1 MSAGRGAPDP
11 AAVRGP
17 DSVGRAPDPAVVR
30 GPGPAGRAP
39 SVVVRVARD
48 PREIADAGALTAEA
62 YHADRLLDED
72 DDYEVELRDAARRAR
87 EVTLLVAVVPA
98 AVVPVAVV
106 PGEVV
111 PSETAHGEVVPSLVV
126 PSLVVPSLVEPSPV
140 APGPVVS
147 ADVPAADVPVSADV
161 PVADVVV
168 GTLTLAPYGS
178 SYAEVAEPGE
188 VELRMLAVAPEARRR
203 GIAELLMS
211 AALREVV
218 ATGGRRVV
226 LSTLDAMTTAQR
238 LYRRLGFVEAPERD
252 WGHEGIR
259 LRVRTWQAPVAPGVL
274 VESATWPAVRSV
286 DVDGWRLGLSGGFTR
301 RANCV
306 LALGTPA
313 DVDDALAVV
322 ERTYAAAGQPSVVR
336 VCAAARP
343 LDLDD
348 RLERRGYEVVARTD
362 VLVRSLADVSAG
374 GALASGAL
382 AGGAL
387 ASGALASG
395 AQASGLQAGGLWA
408 GEGAAGL
415 RIEVVTEAD
424 DAWMAGWLDVK
435 SAGRADVRIARAIVA
450 GAPALYATA
459 HDGIGV
465 AGVIRAA
472 LVDDWVGL
480 SCLMVAPRARRG
492 GVGRALTTRVLHH
505 AAARGAMRAFLQV
518 EAANTAAAA
527 LYGSLGFQPAERYH
541 YRTTV
546 S

>member
-1 MSAGRGAPDP
+1 MSTGQGAPDP
-11 AAVRGP
+11 VAPRTP
-17 DSVGRAPDPAVVR
+17 DSTRVPDLARV
-30 GPGPAGRAP
+30 PG
-39 SVVVRVARD
+39 VVVRVARD

-87 EVTLLVAVVPA
+87 EATLLVAVVPA
-98 AVVPVAVV
+98 AAAGAAVD
-106 PGEVV
+106 
-111 PSETAHGEVVPSLVV
+111 
-126 PSLVVPSLVEPSPV
+126 
-140 APGPVVS
+140 
-147 ADVPAADVPVSADV
+147 ADTVDADTVDADTVPAVPVSV
-161 PVADVVV
+161 PVGAAPVPHGPAADVVV

-203 GIAELLMS
+203 GVAELLMS

-238 LYRRLGFVEAPERD
+238 LYQRLGFVAAPQRD

-306 LALGTPA
+306 LALGSPA
-313 DVDDALAVV
+313 DVEGALDAV
-322 ERTYAAAGQPSVVR
+322 ERTYTAVGLPSVVR

-348 RLERRGYEVVARTD
+348 RLERRGYQVVARTD
-362 VLVRSLADVSAG
+362 VLVRPLVAGRVDDGRVDDRRVDEARVDAGRTGSVRARGAGDRVRDGAFRIDVG
-374 GALASGAL
+374 
-382 AGGAL
+382 
-387 ASGALASG
+387 
-395 AQASGLQAGGLWA
+395 
-408 GEGAAGL
+408 
-415 RIEVVTEAD
+415 TEPD
-424 DAWMAGWLDVK
+424 DDWLAGWLDVK
-435 SAGRADVRIARAIVA
+435 SPGRADVQTARAIVA

-459 HDGIGV
+459 RDGAGV
-465 AGVIRAA
+465 VGVIRAA

-492 GVGRALTTRVLHH
+492 GVGRALTTRVLSR
-505 AAARGAMRAFLQV
+505 AVERGATRAFLQV
-518 EAANTAAAA
+518 EVANAAAGA
-527 LYGSLGFQPAERYH
+527 LYGALGFRPAERYH
-541 YRTTV
+541 YRTRG
-546 S
+546 